1 MIDLV
6 ALAGLFGEAF
16 GLTKNWTAPNVAR
29 FERLEDAEQEKA
41 VRDLKAAG
49 HEFGWVRETRL
60 RQLKREGWKPV
71 FERDKIGRPTIFMDR
86 LQELVL
92 VHRPP
97 PATPTVA

>member
-16 GLTKNWTAPNVAR
+16 GLTKNWTVPAIAR
-29 FERLEDAEQEKA
+29 FERLEDAEQEPV
-41 VRDLKAAG
+41 VRDLKATR
-49 HEFGWVRETRL
+49 HELFWARETRL

-86 LQELVL
+86 NQELVL

-97 PATPTVA
+97 PAPPTAA